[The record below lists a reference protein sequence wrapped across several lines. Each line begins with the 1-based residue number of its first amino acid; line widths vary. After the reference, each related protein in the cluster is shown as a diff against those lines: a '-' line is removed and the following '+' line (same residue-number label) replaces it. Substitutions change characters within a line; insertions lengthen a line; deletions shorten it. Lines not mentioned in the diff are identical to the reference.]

1 VKSRLLFLSLL
12 LAPTVAAAGATGG
25 VPLARGWIGTTEN
38 WAQGLGIA
46 FAVLDLILLLS
57 LARSIGR
64 AGLTAASKELMFLA
78 VAVLPL
84 ALVFFAYSYGMQAS
98 EKVEACG
105 SCHVMG
111 PWVKDLRDPKSETL
125 AAMHFKNRYIQENHC
140 YTCHSDYGMF
150 GTVKAKWEG
159 LGHIARYSTGLYE
172 HPIKIARPF
181 PNWRCL
187 NCHGSSQK
195 FLDPEKHPKEDL
207 ADMMSGKTSCLE
219 CHGPAHAPQTKG
231 VPGKVPAAKAEKRAS
246 R

>member
-1 VKSRLLFLSLL
+1 MKSRLFRLTLL
-12 LAPTVAAAGATGG
+12 LAPTAVAAGAPEG
-25 VPLARGWIGTTEN
+25 VPRPRGWIGTTEN

-57 LARSIGR
+57 LARSIR
-64 AGLTAASKELMFLA
+64 RSGLTTASKELMFLA

-105 SCHVMG
+105 SCHVMT
-111 PWVKDLRDPKSETL
+111 PWVNDLHDPKSETL
-125 AAMHFKNRYIQENHC
+125 AAMHFKNRYIQESHC

-159 LGHIARYSTGLYE
+159 LGHIMRYSTGAYE
-172 HPIKIARPF
+172 QPIKIAHPY

-187 NCHGSSQK
+187 NCHATSQK
-195 FLDPEKHPKEDL
+195 FLDPSKHPKEDL
-207 ADMMSGKTSCLE
+207 ADMMSGKTSCID
-219 CHGPAHAPQTKG
+219 CHGPAHPPQAKSLQEKTSS
-231 VPGKVPAAKAEKRAS
+231 PKVEKRVS